1 MFHNSYI
8 GRVQKS
14 ISQKVIN
21 LVKIDDYELKEGLYY
36 SKDHL
41 WVSVEKSLARIGL
54 TDYAQKSLH
63 EVVLVELPSVG
74 SETKKGESFGIAESV
89 KAVSDLIAPLSGIVK
104 EVNEE
109 LRDKP
114 ELLNQDPYGS
124 GWLLALEPKKLD
136 EELKSLMAFEEAKE
150 WVQKLLKEG

>member
-1 MFHNSYI
+1 MD
-8 GRVQKS
+8 
-14 ISQKVIN
+14 
-21 LVKIDDYELKEGLYY
+21 LVKINDYELKEGLYY
-36 SKDHL
+36 TEDHL
-41 WVSVEKSLARIGL
+41 WVSVEKKLARIGI

-63 EVVLVELPSVG
+63 EVVLAELPSVG

-114 ELLNQDPYGS
+114 ELLNEDPYGS
-124 GWLLALEPKKLD
+124 GWLLVLEPKKLD
-136 EELKSLMAFEEAKE
+136 EELKSLMTLEAAEE
-150 WVQKLLKEG
+150 WTRKLLEEG

>member
-1 MFHNSYI
+1 
-8 GRVQKS
+8 
-14 ISQKVIN
+14 VID
-21 LVKIDDYELKEGLYY
+21 LVKIGDYELKEGLYY

-41 WVSVEKSLARIGL
+41 WVSVEKDLARIGV

-63 EVVLVELPSVG
+63 EVVLVELPSTG
-74 SETKKGESFGIAESV
+74 SELKKGESFGIAESV
-89 KAVSDLIAPLSGIVK
+89 KAVSDLISPLSGIVR

-124 GWLLALEPKKLD
+124 GWLLVLEPKKLD

-150 WVQKLLKEG
+150 WVQRLLKEG

>member
-1 MFHNSYI
+1 MD
-8 GRVQKS
+8 
-14 ISQKVIN
+14 

-41 WVSVEKSLARIGL
+41 WVSVEKKLARVGI

-63 EVVLVELPSVG
+63 EVVLVELPSGG

-89 KAVSDLIAPLSGIVK
+89 KAVSDLISPLSGIVK

-114 ELLNQDPYGS
+114 ELLNEDPYGS
-124 GWLLALEPKKLD
+124 GWLLVLEPKKLD
-136 EELKSLMAFEEAKE
+136 EELKSLMTFGAAKE
-150 WVQKLLKEG
+150 WTRKLLKES

>member
-1 MFHNSYI
+1 MD
-8 GRVQKS
+8 
-14 ISQKVIN
+14 
-21 LVKIDDYELKEGLYY
+21 LVKINDYELKEGLHY

-41 WVSVEKSLARIGL
+41 WVSVEKNLARVGI
-54 TDYAQKSLH
+54 TDYAQKNLH

-109 LRDKP
+109 LQDKP
-114 ELLNQDPYGS
+114 ELLNEDPYGS
-124 GWLLALEPKKLD
+124 GWLLVLDPKKLD
-136 EELKSLMAFEEAKE
+136 EELKSLMTLEAAKE
-150 WVQKLLKEG
+150 WTRKLLEEG

>member
-1 MFHNSYI
+1 M
-8 GRVQKS
+8 
-14 ISQKVIN
+14 
-21 LVKIDDYELKEGLYY
+21 VKINDYELKEGLYY

-41 WVSVEKSLARIGL
+41 WVSVEKKLARTGI

-89 KAVSDLIAPLSGIVK
+89 KAVSDLIAPLSGVVK

-114 ELLNQDPYGS
+114 ELLNEDPYGS
-124 GWLLALEPKKLD
+124 GWILILEPKRLD
-136 EELKSLMAFEEAKE
+136 EELKTLMNLEAAKE
-150 WVQKLLKEG
+150 WTRKLVKES

>member
-1 MFHNSYI
+1 
-8 GRVQKS
+8 
-14 ISQKVIN
+14 VID
-21 LVKIDDYELKEGLYY
+21 LVKIGDYELKEGLYY

-41 WVSVEKSLARIGL
+41 WVSVEKDLVRVGI

-63 EVVLVELPSVG
+63 EVVLVELPSTG
-74 SETKKGESFGIAESV
+74 SELKKDESFGIAESV
-89 KAVSDLIAPLSGIVK
+89 KAVSDLISPLSGIVK

-124 GWLLALEPKKLD
+124 GWLLVLEPKKID

>member
-1 MFHNSYI
+1 MD
-8 GRVQKS
+8 
-14 ISQKVIN
+14 

-41 WVSVEKSLARIGL
+41 WVSVEKKLARIGI

-74 SETKKGESFGIAESV
+74 SEMKKGESFGIAESV

-109 LRDKP
+109 LLDKP
-114 ELLNQDPYGS
+114 ELLNEDPYGS
-124 GWLLALEPKKLD
+124 GWLLVLEPSKLD
-136 EELKSLMAFEEAKE
+136 EELKLLMNLEVAKE
-150 WVQKLLKEG
+150 WTRKLLEEG